1 MRRPRVTPFR
11 AGVLALVLIVVLS
24 YFGFTK
30 ANPFSDPFELKA
42 AFEEAAGVQQNT
54 PVRIAGVDVGRVTKV
69 EPLTGGEGA
78 AEVTMELKEDAVPI
92 QEDASIK
99 LRSRVFLEGNLFVD
113 LRPGSASAEE
123 MEDGGTIPVTR
134 TAAPV
139 KLGEILTVLQ
149 SDVRADLRTFLR
161 EYSRGVEGKG
171 GRGFNQAIRYWTPA
185 YRNAALANDATLGE
199 EPDRDLQRLL
209 RGQAETAAALVAD
222 EQALRDLVTNFNT
235 TAAAFARED
244 VALEAAI
251 PALRDTLRAGRPALG
266 SLNDA
271 LPSLRRFAVEALPG
285 VRSSRP
291 ALGAAIPFITQARRL
306 VQPSELM
313 GLAAELRRHVPDL
326 VRLNGLNVGVLD
338 ESRTLSRCTNRV
350 LVPFSNDRF
359 PNIAE
364 TGAGEPEDVRGEEVT
379 FQFQRGLVG
388 LAGESRLS
396 DGINQ
401 WFRGMGVA
409 HPPRVQPAPPPDGR
423 MDQPPPRRPDIPCET
438 QEPPSLAAR
447 VMETPLP

>member
-1 MRRPRVTPFR
+1 MRRAGMTPFR
-11 AGVLALVLIVVLS
+11 AGVLAIAVIAVLS
-24 YFGFTK
+24 YFGFTR
-30 ANPFSDPFELKA
+30 ANPFANPFELNA
-42 AFEEAAGVQQNT
+42 VMSHAAGVQRNT
-54 PVRIAGVDVGRVTKV
+54 PVRIAGVDVGKVTSV

-78 AEVTMELKEDAVPI
+78 AEVTMEVSDKALPLH
-92 QEDASIK
+92 EDASIK
-99 LRSRVFLEGNLFVD
+99 LRSRIFLEGNLFVD
-113 LRPGSASAEE
+113 LRPGSPSAEE

-139 KLGEILTVLQ
+139 QLGQVLTVLQ
-149 SDVRADLRTFLR
+149 SDVRADLGTFLR
-161 EYSRGVEGKG
+161 EYSRGLEGKG
-171 GRGFNQAIRYWTPA
+171 ARGAGQAIRYWTPA
-185 YRNAALANDATLGE
+185 YRNAALANDAALGV
-199 EPDRDLQRLL
+199 EPDRDLERLL

-222 EQALRDLVTNFNT
+222 ERALRDLVTNFNT

-244 VALEAAI
+244 AALEAAV

-291 ALGAAIPFITQARRL
+291 ALDAAIPFITQARRL
-306 VQPSELM
+306 VRRSELR
-313 GLAAELRRHVPDL
+313 GLAAELRRHAPDL
-326 VRLNGLNVGVLD
+326 VRLNRVNVGVLG
-338 ESRTLSRCTNRV
+338 EARTLARCTNRV

-364 TGAGEPEDVRGEEVT
+364 SGAGEPEDARGQEVT
-379 FQFQRGLVG
+379 FQLQRSLVG

-401 WFRGMGVA
+401 WFRGMAVA

-423 MDQPPPRRPDIPCET
+423 IDQPPPRRPDLPCET
-438 QEPPSLAAR
+438 QEPPSLAAP